1 MTVGEL
7 KEHLENY
14 DDEMVVYFGYDYG
27 DHWRT
32 QVRKEISTVTEENL
46 IHSSY
51 HQMMKEADDDD
62 DDDETVE
69 GVVLT

>member
-14 DDEMVVYFGYDYG
+14 DDEMVVYVGYDYG
-27 DHWRT
+27 
-32 QVRKEISTVTEENL
+32 
-46 IHSSY
+46 
-51 HQMMKEADDDD
+51 
-62 DDDETVE
+62 DETVE